1 MTARSTPTPPTAA
14 ARSAGQYR
22 VRRARD
28 YTRHDGYWKE
38 GLPYFDAI
46 EQILIFD
53 DAARQN
59 ALISGEVDYIDAV
72 DLNTVRCWNARR
84 GSTCCPS
91 PAPSITASRW
101 TPARRPSMT

>member
-1 MTARSTPTPPTAA
+1 MDNIEF
-14 ARSAGQYR
+14 G
-22 VRRARD
+22 VRAD

-38 GLPYFDAI
+38 GLPYFDAV

-72 DLNTVRCWNARR
+72 DLNTVALLERAPGINVLAVT
-84 GSTCCPS
+84 GPST
-91 PAPSITASRW
+91 TASRW
-101 TPARRPSMT
+101 TPAPRPSMTSTCGSR